1 MDTVLKC
8 LPSNPDDHCSQR
20 CRLGPKAMALIGAKV
35 GFPVL
40 VSLQSGSCLCTAWPR
55 RDLCDGFV
63 QADYMCSTS
72 HKPMAVFKD
81 TGICLNQIKSMASTK
96 LRKVSVKVV
105 VRSLDVK
112 RATSEAALLETVRD
126 LLRNVFV
133 LNDYVLSVNADSPVV
148 HIEIL
153 DTDPATSNAGLITGK
168 TSIVIKEVITLEWY
182 KHKLQEA
189 PQLKVAA
196 MDDTCASLKEIIHM
210 PLHYPETMHKLG
222 LPCPKGVLLIGP
234 PGVGKT
240 LLVKAVAREV
250 GAYVIGLSGPAI
262 HGSRPGESEENLRKI
277 FEKAREAACSG
288 PALLFIDEVD
298 ALCPKRGHS
307 NSAPENRVVAQLLT
321 LMDGIDSDNKMVTV
335 AATSRPDAIDPA
347 LRRPGRFDR
356 EVIIGT
362 PTHKQRQAILEM
374 MISNMPTDRDVDAAA
389 LADVTVGYVGA
400 DLTALCRDAAM
411 QAVLQASLDS
421 LCNLVSRAH
430 FYEAFKRIRP
440 SSARSSIGRVEFKP
454 VHWEHIGGLEDI
466 KHKLRQSI
474 EWPMK
479 YPEAFSRMGL
489 TPPKGVLLY
498 GPPGCAKT
506 TLVKAVATS
515 CHCSFFSISAADLFS
530 PYVGDSEKTLAQ
542 VFRQARAST
551 PAIVFLDEIDAMVGA
566 RSESRTGSGVQERI
580 LSVLLNELDGIG
592 LKTTERRETTRLL
605 ESEEHSDEKLEFQ
618 EVLNKAVMIVAA
630 TNRPDT
636 LDDALLR
643 PGRLDKLL
651 YIPLP
656 DEKARLSIL
665 RICTASTP
673 LADDVDLETLA
684 AETPLYSGADLQN
697 LCKEAALTA
706 LHESGL
712 HTSSVKQEHF
722 EKSLTSVKP
731 SLSVKDLGMY
741 KKLCG
746 RAINYKSSNIFTNI
760 T

>member
-1 MDTVLKC
+1 MDTELKY
-8 LPSNPDDHCSQR
+8 LPLNPDDRGSQR
-20 CRLGPKAMALIGAKV
+20 CRLGPKAMAFIGAKI

-40 VSLQSGSCLCTAWPR
+40 LCLQSGSCLCTAWPR

-63 QADYMCSTS
+63 QADYMCSTT

-81 TGICLNQIKSMASTK
+81 TSICLNQIKSLASIK
-96 LRKVSVKVV
+96 LRKVTVKVV
-105 VRSLDVK
+105 LKTLEVK
-112 RATSEAALLETVRD
+112 RATTETVLHEIVKD

-133 LNDYVLSVNADSPVV
+133 LQNYVLSVTGDSPLV
-148 HIEIL
+148 HVEIL
-153 DTDPATSNAGLITGK
+153 DTDPLMRSNAGLITGK
-168 TSIVIKEVITLEWY
+168 TSILIKEVITHEWY
-182 KHKLQEA
+182 KQAVQDA
-189 PQLKVAA
+189 PPLKVAG
-196 MDDTCASLKEIIHM
+196 MDDVCASLKEIIHM
-210 PLHYPETMHKLG
+210 PLYYPETMQKLCMA
-222 LPCPKGVLLIGP
+222 CPKGVLLIGP

-250 GAYVIGLSGPAI
+250 GAYLIGLSGPAI
-262 HGSRPGESEENLRKI
+262 HSSRPGESEENLRKI
-277 FEKAREAACSG
+277 FEKAREATCGG
-288 PALLFIDEVD
+288 PVLLFIDEID
-298 ALCPKRGHS
+298 ALCPKRGNS
-307 NSAPENRVVAQLLT
+307 NNAPENRIVAQLLT

-335 AATSRPDAIDPA
+335 AATSRPDAIDSA

-362 PTHKQRQAILEM
+362 PTHMQRKAILEM
-374 MISNMPTDRDVDAAA
+374 LISNMPVDGDVDVAT
-389 LADVTVGYVGA
+389 LGDMTVGYVGA

-411 QAVLQASLDS
+411 QAVLQASLDGQ
-421 LCNLVSRAH
+421 CNLVNRAH

-440 SSARSSIGRVEFKP
+440 SFTRSSVGQVEFKP
-454 VHWEHIGGLEDI
+454 VHWEQIGGLEDI
-466 KHKLRQSI
+466 KQMLKQSI

-592 LKTTERRETTRLL
+592 LKTTERREGTKLL
-605 ESEEHSDEKLEFQ
+605 ESGHEHSEEKLEFQ

-651 YIPLP
+651 YIPPP

-665 RICTASTP
+665 RICTASIP
-673 LADDVDLETLA
+673 LSDDVDLESLA
-684 AETPLYSGADLQN
+684 ADTPLYSGADLQN
-697 LCKEAALTA
+697 LSKEAGLIALQ
-706 LHESGL
+706 ESGL
-712 HTSSVKQEHF
+712 SASSVKQEHF
-722 EKSLTSVKP
+722 EKALASVKP
-731 SLSVKDLGMY
+731 SLSAKDLGQY
-741 KKLCG
+741 RKLC
-746 RAINYKSSNIFTNI
+746 INHKSSDIFTNI
-760 T
+760 M